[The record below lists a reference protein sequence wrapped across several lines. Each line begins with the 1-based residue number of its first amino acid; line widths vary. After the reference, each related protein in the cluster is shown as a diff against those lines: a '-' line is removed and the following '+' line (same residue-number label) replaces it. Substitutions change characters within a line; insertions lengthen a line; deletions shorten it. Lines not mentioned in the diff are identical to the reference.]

1 MTYIAAVCYWAMS
14 INTASSTPTS

>member
-14 INTASSTPTS
+14 INTASSPLC